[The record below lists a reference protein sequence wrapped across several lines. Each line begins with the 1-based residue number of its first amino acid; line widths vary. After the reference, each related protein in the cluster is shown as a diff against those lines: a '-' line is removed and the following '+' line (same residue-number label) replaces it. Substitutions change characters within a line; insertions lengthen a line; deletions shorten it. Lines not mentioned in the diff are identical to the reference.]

1 MKCFC
6 HKVVIRKYLQGK
18 CLGLFFLLTAAEDD
32 HLAEMS
38 QLLAFVVSISVCNLD
53 DPLPSNF
60 CLSTKLYYPPG
71 VRGSVCLFY
80 YVGFVKKTSWSEAK
94 ATKAELVV

>member
-18 CLGLFFLLTAAEDD
+18 CLELFFLLTAAEDD

-53 DPLPSNF
+53 GPLPSNF
-60 CLSTKLYYPPG
+60 CISTKLYYPWG
-71 VRGSVCLFY
+71 GRGCVYLFY
-80 YVGFVKKTSWSEAK
+80 YFGFMNK
-94 ATKAELVV
+94 ACLGVLPRPPGLSC